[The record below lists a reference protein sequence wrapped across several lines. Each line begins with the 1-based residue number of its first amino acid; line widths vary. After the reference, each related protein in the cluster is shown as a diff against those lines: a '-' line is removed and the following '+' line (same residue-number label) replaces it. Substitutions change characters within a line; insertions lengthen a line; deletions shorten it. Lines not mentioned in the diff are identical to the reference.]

1 MNRAGA
7 RKALSSYVEAPGA
20 RLFIRLGIS
29 PNAITLLGLAGSVVA
44 ALLVS
49 QSLLLWGGLA
59 MIIASGLDMFD
70 GAVARATGRVSKFGG
85 LLDSVADR
93 IADAVVLTGVL
104 AHFLSE
110 SNDAGALL
118 ALAAMATSFLVSY
131 VRARASGLRVDC
143 EVGVLT
149 RVERVVLLSASLIVG
164 QWWSTA
170 IPSALAIITALAAVT
185 TVQRILHVRNE
196 LAALRGLDGAGQDDA

>member
-7 RKALSSYVEAPGA
+7 RRALSSYVQAPGA

-29 PNAITLLGLAGSVVA
+29 PNAITLIGLAGAVGA

-49 QSLLLWGGLA
+49 QSLLVWGGLA
-59 MIIASGLDMFD
+59 LIIASGLDMFD

-93 IADAVVLTGVL
+93 ISEAAVLAGIL

-110 SNDAGALL
+110 DDDTGALL
-118 ALAAMATSFLVSY
+118 ALAAMATSFMVSY
-131 VRARASGLRVDC
+131 VRARASGLRIDC

-149 RVERVVLLSASLIVG
+149 RVERVVLLSASLVVG

-170 IPSALAIITALAAVT
+170 IPVALAIIAALAAIT

-196 LAALRGLDGAGQDDA
+196 LAALRGPDGAGPNDA

>member
-1 MNRAGA
+1 MNRASA
-7 RKALSSYVEAPGA
+7 RSALSTYVEAPGA
-20 RLFIRLGIS
+20 RLLIRLGFS
-29 PNAITLLGLAGSVVA
+29 PNAITLIGLAGAGGA

-49 QSLLLWGGLA
+49 QSLLAWGGLA
-59 MIIASGLDMFD
+59 LIIASGLDMFD

-93 IADAVVLTGVL
+93 IAEAAVLAGML

-110 SNDAGALL
+110 SDDTGALL
-118 ALAAMATSFLVSY
+118 ALAAMATSFMVSY

-149 RVERVVLLSASLIVG
+149 RVERVVLLSASLVVG

-170 IPSALAIITALAAVT
+170 IPVALAIIAALAAIT
-185 TVQRILHVRNE
+185 TVQRILHVRRE
-196 LAALRGLDGAGQDDA
+196 LALRELDGVGPDDA

>member
-7 RKALSSYVEAPGA
+7 RRALTSYIEAPGA
-20 RLFIRLGIS
+20 RFFVRLGIS
-29 PNAITLLGLAGSVVA
+29 PNAITLIGLAGAVGA

-49 QSLLLWGGLA
+49 QSLLVWGGLA
-59 MIIASGLDMFD
+59 LIIASGLDMFD

-93 IADAVVLTGVL
+93 ISEAAILAGML

-110 SNDAGALL
+110 SDDTGALL
-118 ALAAMATSFLVSY
+118 AMAAMATSFMISY
-131 VRARASGLRVDC
+131 VRARAGGLRVDC

-164 QWWSTA
+164 QWWAPALPWT
-170 IPSALAIITALAAVT
+170 LAIIAALAAVT

-196 LAALRGLDGAGQDDA
+196 LAALRALDGDVHSK

>member
-1 MNRAGA
+1 VNRADA
-7 RKALSSYVEAPGA
+7 RRALSTYIEAPGA

-29 PNAITLLGLAGSVVA
+29 PNAITLIGLAGSVGA
-44 ALLVS
+44 AILVS

-59 MIIASGLDMFD
+59 VIVASGLDMFD

-93 IADAVVLTGVL
+93 IAEAVVLAGML

-118 ALAAMATSFLVSY
+118 ALAAMATSFMVSY
-131 VRARASGLRVDC
+131 VRARASGLKVDC

-149 RVERVVLLSASLIVG
+149 RVERVLLLSAGLVVG
-164 QWWSTA
+164 HWWSTA
-170 IPSALAIITALAAVT
+170 IPLALAIIAVLAAVT
-185 TVQRILHVRNE
+185 TVQRVLHVRKE
-196 LAALRGLDGAGQDDA
+196 LAGAAHTE